1 MEERRHQERHRTLKG
16 GKIVFNN
23 KKCIFDCLVRD
34 LSPSGACLQVNSSN
48 GLPQTFDLLIDGES
62 AIRPCRLIWLT
73 DTRAGIE
80 FDASNAT
87 GGPQEPLSTSEGP
100 QRFVG
105 SACGDELVRDQL
117 LTVRVALDLVPVGIV
132 LLDANTRSQFINR
145 AFRRMWRLSDEKA
158 DSRPPFVAL
167 MYHGRD
173 TMAYSVPSGDLDAHV
188 AERVAYVKSG
198 NPKPLDLRLANGEV
212 IRVQCTVLPS
222 GGRML
227 CYTYVTDIVRNA
239 DELGMLRSALDQM
252 QPGIILLDGFLN
264 AQFMNCAVRKL
275 WSVADEQ
282 ADRKPSYGE
291 LVNDSRRTRAYGV
304 PPDELDNFIEERIAV
319 VRAGDPTPM
328 DLLHGDGRIIRSQC
342 AVLPGGGR
350 MLTYNDVTDL
360 VARAKQFEQLA
371 TIDGMTGLYNR
382 RHFDALAEAEWKR
395 FERYHRPLS
404 LVLIDI
410 DQFKEIN
417 DRLGHEAGDEALKAL
432 ATVCMEDKR
441 STDIVARL
449 GGDEF
454 AVLLPET
461 SLQQARTVAE
471 RIHKAIDRCGTDQR
485 PKGEARITL
494 SVGIAEASRGMSG
507 FQALLRL
514 ADKALYEAKAAG
526 RNCVRDC
533 MSIEIPKFRVVAR

>member
-23 KKCIFDCLVRD
+23 KKFIFDCLVRD

-117 LTVRVALDLVPVGIV
+117 LTLRVALDLVPVGIV
-132 LLDANTRSQFINR
+132 LLDANTRAQFINR

-158 DSRPPFVAL
+158 DSRPPFLAL

-264 AQFMNCAVRKL
+264 AQFMNRAVRKL

-282 ADRKPSYGE
+282 SDRKPSYGE
-291 LVNDSRRTRAYGV
+291 LVNDSRRTRLRRSA
-304 PPDELDNFIEERIAV
+304 R
-319 VRAGDPTPM
+319 RA
-328 DLLHGDGRIIRSQC
+328 
-342 AVLPGGGR
+342 
-350 MLTYNDVTDL
+350 
-360 VARAKQFEQLA
+360 
-371 TIDGMTGLYNR
+371 
-382 RHFDALAEAEWKR
+382 
-395 FERYHRPLS
+395 
-404 LVLIDI
+404 
-410 DQFKEIN
+410 
-417 DRLGHEAGDEALKAL
+417 
-432 ATVCMEDKR
+432 
-441 STDIVARL
+441 
-449 GGDEF
+449 
-454 AVLLPET
+454 
-461 SLQQARTVAE
+461 
-471 RIHKAIDRCGTDQR
+471 
-485 PKGEARITL
+485 
-494 SVGIAEASRGMSG
+494 
-507 FQALLRL
+507 
-514 ADKALYEAKAAG
+514 
-526 RNCVRDC
+526 
-533 MSIEIPKFRVVAR
+533 

>member
-1 MEERRHQERHRTLKG
+1 
-16 GKIVFNN
+16 
-23 KKCIFDCLVRD
+23 
-34 LSPSGACLQVNSSN
+34 
-48 GLPQTFDLLIDGES
+48 
-62 AIRPCRLIWLT
+62 
-73 DTRAGIE
+73 
-80 FDASNAT
+80 
-87 GGPQEPLSTSEGP
+87 
-100 QRFVG
+100 
-105 SACGDELVRDQL
+105 
-117 LTVRVALDLVPVGIV
+117 
-132 LLDANTRSQFINR
+132 
-145 AFRRMWRLSDEKA
+145 MWRLSDERA

-264 AQFMNCAVRKL
+264 AQFMNRAVRKL

-282 ADRKPSYGE
+282 ADQKPSYGE

-304 PPDELDNFIEERIAV
+304 PPDELDKFIEERIAV

-328 DLLHGDGRIIRSQC
+328 DLPHGDGRIIRSQC

-432 ATVCMEDKR
+432 ATVCMDDKR

-471 RIHKAIDRCGTDQR
+471 RIHKAIDRCGTDQLSEQ
-485 PKGEARITL
+485 EARITL
-494 SVGIAEASRGMSG
+494 SVGIAEASRSMSG

-526 RNCVRDC
+526 KNCVRDC
-533 MSIEIPKFRVVAR
+533 MPIEIRKFRVAAR